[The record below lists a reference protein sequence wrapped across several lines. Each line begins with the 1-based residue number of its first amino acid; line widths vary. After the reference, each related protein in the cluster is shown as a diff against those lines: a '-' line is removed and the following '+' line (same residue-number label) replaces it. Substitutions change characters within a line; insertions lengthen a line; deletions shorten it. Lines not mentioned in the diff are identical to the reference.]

1 MQPNLPRESRALA
14 IILGLFMFLGIYYA
28 IITPVFE
35 ASDELWHYPMI
46 DHLAN
51 GNPLPVQVMDPNLA
65 GPWKQEA
72 SQPPLYYYLGA
83 ALTFWIDGSDLDEIR
98 WLNPHVDNG
107 VLTEDGNNNLVIH
120 DPAADPWSGTQLAVR
135 IVRIFSVGLGALTV
149 YLTYRI
155 AKRAF
160 PDRPEIALGASAVN
174 AFIPMF
180 LFISGAVNNDNL
192 VIPLA
197 SLALLIMVYIA
208 GDKELDRK
216 REYLLTLLLGVVI
229 GLAALSKISALGLIL
244 LAAFAIFIGRWART
258 GRDVNSRALAQTIW
272 GTIGRSLL
280 VLLPVLLISG
290 WWYYRNVQLYGDWT
304 GWNAFIAVLGQRAH
318 PASLA
323 QLWDE
328 RWGFMLSF
336 WGLFGGLNV
345 AMPEWIYRILNAV
358 VIASVAG
365 FLLYI
370 RDILRDWLRDIKQPF
385 KGTSAVLKNILVFTE
400 KHIVLILCMLWAAA
414 IIIGLVQWAT
424 VTWSSQGRLVFSS
437 ISSLSILFVVG
448 LVGWMPRRP
457 AQIVLGF
464 LVSFLFLISLLA
476 PPLWIR
482 PAYTPGKLTTDVDL
496 IATDIVFD
504 NQLRLNAYGTD
515 IESVRPGESVNVW
528 LQWEA
533 LVEME
538 QDWSV
543 FVHFNDPV
551 LGAPIA
557 QRDMFPGQG
566 LLATSLMEQGEIS
579 LNRYTINLP
588 ETAVAPTDLSLKVGL
603 YDFKSGLRLKNYEG
617 DTASEL
623 MKIKLEAIPG
633 TVPNPLTVNFE
644 NELELVGY
652 NLKVRQLE
660 PGEEV
665 ELRLYWKAQD
675 KLDKDY
681 TFFTQVVDED
691 TTRWASQDIQ
701 TRTSE
706 WEVGELQTVD
716 LSLRL
721 AEDTPPGIYPII
733 IGAYTRPADGS
744 FERLQLVIDGRLAD
758 DFISLVDVRVDEP

>member
-1 MQPNLPRESRALA
+1 MRRENRALA
-14 IILGLFMFLGIYYA
+14 VILGLFIFLGIYYA
-28 IITPVFE
+28 IVTPVFE

-46 DHLAN
+46 DHLAG
-51 GNPLPVQVMDPNLA
+51 GNPLPVQVMDPELA

-83 ALTFWIDGSDLDEIR
+83 ALTFWVDGSDFEEVR

-107 VLTEDGNNNLVIH
+107 VLTEDGNSNLVIH

-135 IVRIFSVGLGALTV
+135 IVRLFSVGLGALTV

-155 AKRAF
+155 AKKAF
-160 PDRPEIALGASAVN
+160 PDRPDIALGASAVN
-174 AFIPMF
+174 AFIPMY

-216 REYLLTLLLGVVI
+216 REYQLTLLLGVVI
-229 GLAALSKISALGLIL
+229 GMAALSKISALGLIL
-244 LAAFAIFIGRWART
+244 IAAFAIFIGRWART
-258 GRDVNSRALAQTIW
+258 GRDVSSRSLAQTFW
-272 GTIGRSLL
+272 GTLGRLLL

-328 RWGFMLSF
+328 RWGFMMSF

-345 AMPEWIYRILNAV
+345 AMPEWIYRLLNAV
-358 VIASVAG
+358 LIASVAG
-365 FLLYI
+365 FLLYLVGI
-370 RDILRDWLRDIKQPF
+370 VREWLRGSTRPF
-385 KGTSAVLKNILVFTE
+385 INISSILKNILSFTE
-400 KHIVLILCMLWAAA
+400 KYIVLILCMLWAAA

-448 LVGWMPRRP
+448 LVGWMPTRP
-457 AQIVLGF
+457 ARIVLA
-464 LVSFLFLISLLA
+464 LLASFLFLISLLA
-476 PPLWIR
+476 PLLWIR
-482 PAYTPGKLTTDVDL
+482 PAYTPNNLTTNVEL
-496 IATDIVFD
+496 RATDIVFD
-504 NQLRLNAYGTD
+504 NQLRINAYGID
-515 IESVRPGESVNVW
+515 LENVRPGGIVNVW

-533 LVEME
+533 LTEME

-543 FVHFNDPV
+543 FVHFNDPI

-566 LLATSLMEQGEIS
+566 LLATSLMEDGDETLS
-579 LNRYTINLP
+579 RYTIRIP
-588 ETAVAPTDLSLKVGL
+588 KTAVAPTDLSLNVGL
-603 YDFKSGLRLKNYEG
+603 YDFISGLRLKSHKG
-617 DTASEL
+617 VTATEL
-623 MKIKLEAIPG
+623 MKIELEAIPG
-633 TVPNPLTVNFE
+633 SVPNPLTVNFE

-652 NLKVRQLE
+652 DLPTRQLK
-660 PGEEV
+660 PGEKF
-665 ELRLYWKAQD
+665 ELTLYWKAQD
-675 KLDKDY
+675 ELDKDY
-681 TFFTQVVDED
+681 TFFAQLVDDD

-701 TRTSE
+701 TFTSE
-706 WEVGELQTVD
+706 WEVGETQIID
-716 LSLRL
+716 MNLRV
-721 AEDTPPGIYPII
+721 ADGTPPGVYPIV

-758 DFISLVDVRVDEP
+758 DFISLVDVRVDGL